1 MSKKIVAANWKMNN
15 DEYLS
20 KSLAYEFLKLLN
32 HKNNLNTIKIL
43 CVPFPFLSTIDNMCQ
58 GAGSVFVGAQNCS
71 PYDEGAYTGEVSAKM
86 FADKIE
92 PEIQP
97 EEQPVAQTEPEPE
110 PDKVEA

>member
-15 DEYLS
+15 DEYSS

-43 CVPFPFLSTIDNMCQ
+43 CVPFPFLSIIDNMCQ
-58 GAGSVFVGAQNCS
+58 GAESVFVGAQNCS

-86 FADKIE
+86 LKSLNITYFI
-92 PEIQP
+92 IGHS
-97 EEQPVAQTEPEPE
+97 
-110 PDKVEA
+110 